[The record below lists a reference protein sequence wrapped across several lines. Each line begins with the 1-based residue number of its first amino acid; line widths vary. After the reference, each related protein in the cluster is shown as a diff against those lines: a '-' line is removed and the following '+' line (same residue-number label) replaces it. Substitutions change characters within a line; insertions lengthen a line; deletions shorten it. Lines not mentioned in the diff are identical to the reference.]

1 MVRAG
6 GASSADR
13 LYAGTSVSPS
23 ALGSH
28 RMGYPGSGSPQL
40 ADPIEEGK
48 RALLEQT
55 GRVLVVLVD
64 ARVGEEV
71 T

>member
-1 MVRAG
+1 
-6 GASSADR
+6 
-13 LYAGTSVSPS
+13 
-23 ALGSH
+23 
-28 RMGYPGSGSPQL
+28 MGLSGIWIPQL

-48 RALLEQT
+48 RALLEQP
-55 GRVLVVLVD
+55 GCVLVVLVD